1 MKINFESQSTTA
13 TTGEF
18 QITPVRAKLDVR
30 LAVLLGGLVM
40 LIILVPLIAVALRSN
55 NLRMLQLRDDVV
67 QADKTGHIEAVQA
80 AARRLHRYTLT
91 HMNTTTGKIALQTVY
106 NNAVQQAMEQ
116 TFATIDKDAYHRAE
130 RACGDKLA
138 AGGYPALASCVS
150 QRVGQH
156 NLERAPLKVD
166 PSLYYVD
173 YLAPRFSFDLAGW
186 LMVLAMLTV
195 VVIVIDL
202 AWCAVAVVIT
212 VVRRRRNSGKTIDTA

>member
-1 MKINFESQSTTA
+1 M
-13 TTGEF
+13 
-18 QITPVRAKLDVR
+18 RAKFDIR
-30 LAVLLGGLVM
+30 LTVLAGGLVT

-55 NLRMLQLRDDVV
+55 NLRMVQLRDDVV

-116 TFATIDKDAYHRAE
+116 TFVTIDKDAYHRAE

-150 QRVGQH
+150 QQVGQH

-186 LMVLAMLTV
+186 LMVLATLTV
-195 VVIVIDL
+195 VVIAIDL
-202 AWCAVAVVIT
+202 VWYAVAAVIT
-212 VVRRRRNSGKTIDTA
+212 VVKRRCNSGKTIDTV